1 MLATM
6 DAPLLHAM
14 LLPRPGPITRT
25 LTTIAL
31 RLRSM
36 LLRVAPRRRQ
46 PFLRTQM
53 RHRAYPDGYEIPRLG
68 PPNSPVN

>member
-14 LLPRPGPITRT
+14 LLPRPGPVTRT
-25 LTTIAL
+25 VTALAL

-36 LLRVAPRRRQ
+36 LLRFAPRRRQ
-46 PFLRTQM
+46 PVLRTLM
-53 RHRAYPDGYEIPRLG
+53 RHRAYPDGYEISRLG
-68 PPNSPVN
+68 PPNSTVN